1 MVMTHELA
9 VQEETPM
16 IAKKSRKAFHISQI
30 FSITDMKLWLH
41 PNESSHVRTLKSNDG
56 FRELQKFVYEE
67 LTTIIVFL
75 ANNELY

>member
-9 VQEETPM
+9 VLTVQEETPM
-16 IAKKSRKAFHISQI
+16 IAKKNIPHLSNLCHYGHEIMA
-30 FSITDMKLWLH
+30 
-41 PNESSHVRTLKSNDG
+41 SSERVFTCTLKSNDG
-56 FRELQKFVYEE
+56 FRELQKFVYGE

>member
-1 MVMTHELA
+1 
-9 VQEETPM
+9 
-16 IAKKSRKAFHISQI
+16 
-30 FSITDMKLWLH
+30 MKLWLH
-41 PNESSHVRTLKSNDG
+41 PNESSHVRTLQSNDG